1 MTTVQD
7 LGRTGYQKYGVNV
20 SGAMDPYSLRTAN
33 RLTGNPENAAAL
45 EMTLMARLSFLTVR
59 QLLHWREQI

>member
-1 MTTVQD
+1 MNMHILGNSLMTTVQD

-33 RLTGNPENAAAL
+33 RLTGNPEKCSCFGNDIDGAVC
-45 EMTLMARLSFLTVR
+45 RF
-59 QLLHWREQI
+59 